1 VTSGQTGPPA
11 AHPHADAHH
20 VAVFRFPADPAACPL
35 ARHFVRGVLGEWRLA
50 QAADV
55 AELLTSEL
63 VGNAVDA
70 CAGGERYDGGLVGCV
85 EVGVTADRGRL
96 LIEVADAD
104 PRPPMPRDP
113 GPDDESGRGLMLV
126 EGLAERW
133 GHHLATTTTNG
144 GRPHGKVVWF
154 EIALASAA
162 APVGLPIR
170 LPTPRVGPEQ
180 AESGASSVCARPG
193 LALPDLALPDLAL
206 LGRVRR
212 RLDLV

>member
-1 VTSGQTGPPA
+1 MTSGQTGPPA
-11 AHPHADAHH
+11 APH

-63 VGNAVDA
+63 VGNAIDA
-70 CAGGERYDGGLVGCV
+70 CAGAERFDGGLVGCV
-85 EVGVTADRGRL
+85 EVGVTADRDRL

-104 PRPPMPRDP
+104 PRPPTPRDP

-133 GHHLATTTTNG
+133 GHHLATDG

-180 AESGASSVCARPG
+180 AESSPHPRSG
-193 LALPDLALPDLAL
+193 LALPDLAL

>member
-1 VTSGQTGPPA
+1 MTSGQTGPQA
-11 AHPHADAHH
+11 APH

-63 VGNAVDA
+63 VGNAIDA
-70 CAGGERYDGGLVGCV
+70 CAGAERLDGGLVGCV

-104 PRPPMPRDP
+104 PRPPRPRDP
-113 GPDDESGRGLMLV
+113 SPDDESGRGLMLV

-133 GHHLATTTTNG
+133 GHHVATTNG

-180 AESGASSVCARPG
+180 AEPGASPARARPG
-193 LALPDLALPDLAL
+193 RALPDLALPDLAL